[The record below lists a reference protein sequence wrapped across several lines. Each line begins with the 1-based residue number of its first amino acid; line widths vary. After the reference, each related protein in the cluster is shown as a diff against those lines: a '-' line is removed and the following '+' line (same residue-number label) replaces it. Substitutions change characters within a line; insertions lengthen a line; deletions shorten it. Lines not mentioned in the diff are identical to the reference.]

1 MPLDLE
7 TLRAVKEVTRP
18 CLFGDLIAAA
28 IDAGDLDGDDIALA
42 SQVVAEG
49 VAFAAFRRWWIA
61 SGLPDANVRTIQVHL
76 EGGCRCAPGAP
87 LRGVRRG

>member
-18 CLFGDLIAAA
+18 CLFGDLIATAV
-28 IDAGDLDGDDIALA
+28 DAGDLDDDDIALA
-42 SQVVAEG
+42 AQVVAEG

-61 SGLPDANVRTIQVHL
+61 SGLPDANVRTMQVHL
-76 EGGCRCAPGAP
+76 EGGCRCAPDTP
-87 LRGVRRG
+87 LRGTRRG